1 MTAITT
7 YSIQAEKES
16 AAIINNLLQEANQ
29 DFIVLES
36 ASLTEAEYR
45 PDSLRKQID
54 NALLDLS
61 ILNGSLETISGF
73 MLDASVKCD
82 SSGVGCII
90 EQYTKQISDCVGQIE
105 EFLSASRRG
114 SDVQ

>member
-36 ASLTEAEYR
+36 AGLTQAEDR

-61 ILNGSLETISGF
+61 ILNGSLETIGGF
-73 MLDASVKCD
+73 MLDASVECN
-82 SSGVGCII
+82 SSEVGAII
-90 EQYTKQISDCVGQIE
+90 EQYTNQINDFVGKIE
-105 EFLSASRRG
+105 EFLSAGRRERN
-114 SDVQ
+114 V

>member
-16 AAIINNLLQEANQ
+16 AAIINSLLHEANQ

-36 ASLTEAEYR
+36 ASLTPAEDR
-45 PDSLRKQID
+45 PESLHKQID

-61 ILNGSLETISGF
+61 ILNGSLGNIGGF
-73 MLDASVKCD
+73 MLDASVECN
-82 SSGVGCII
+82 SSEVGAII
-90 EQYTKQISDCVGQIE
+90 EQYTKQINDFVGQLE
-105 EFLSASRRG
+105 ELLSAGRRG
-114 SDVQ
+114 SDV